1 MFKLTKIFVAGSTGY
16 IGKNVVKYALD
27 NGFDVVTAKR
37 HSDNKP
43 GQLNK
48 KLKVIKISNNDNNWI
63 ADLEKVDVII
73 SCLASR
79 TGEPKDAHLVDYKL
93 NCLLLE
99 KAKALKCS
107 QFILLSAICVQK
119 PRLAFQFEKLAFEE
133 ELKKSGLNFSIVRPT
148 AYFKSLSGQIEN
160 IKKGK
165 PYVYFGDG
173 QITQCN
179 PISEKDLSLYILSC
193 IKDKTKWRKILPI
206 GGPKQSITPKDIGKI
221 LFEIFEV
228 SPKYKS
234 FPTKILDA
242 IRLLLLI
249 ISPFSNWAKN
259 KSELIKIAKYYATES
274 MLIWDEKKECYD
286 ANMTPSTGKDTLR
299 EIIEKVSNIL
309 SIEENYSIKNLDLQ
323 LEIDRDSKLY

>member
-234 FPTKILDA
+234 FPTKLLDA
-242 IRLLLLI
+242 IRLFLLL

-299 EIIEKVSNIL
+299 DYF
-309 SIEENYSIKNLDLQ
+309 YSIKNLDLQ

>member
-274 MLIWDEKKECYD
+274 MLIWDEKKKCYD
-286 ANMTPSTGKDTLR
+286 SNMTPSTGKDTLR
-299 EIIEKVSNIL
+299 DYF
-309 SIEENYSIKNLDLQ
+309 YSIKNLDLQ

>member
-119 PRLAFQFEKLAFEE
+119 PRLTFQFEKLAFEE

-173 QITQCN
+173 QIKQCN

-234 FPTKILDA
+234 FPTKLLDA

-299 EIIEKVSNIL
+299 DYF
-309 SIEENYSIKNLDLQ
+309 YSIKNSDLQ

>member
-1 MFKLTKIFVAGSTGY
+1 MTKIFVAGSTGY

-234 FPTKILDA
+234 FPTKLLDA

-274 MLIWDEKKECYD
+274 MLIWDEKKKCYD

-299 EIIEKVSNIL
+299 DYF
-309 SIEENYSIKNLDLQ
+309 YSIKNLDLK

>member
-1 MFKLTKIFVAGSTGY
+1 MTKIFVAGSTGY

-37 HSDNKP
+37 HSDDKP

-133 ELKKSGLNFSIVRPT
+133 ELQKSGLNFSIVRPT

-234 FPTKILDA
+234 FPTKLLDA

-274 MLIWDEKKECYD
+274 MLIWDEKKKCYD

-299 EIIEKVSNIL
+299 DYF
-309 SIEENYSIKNLDLQ
+309 YSIKNLDLK

>member
-274 MLIWDEKKECYD
+274 MLIWDEKKNCYD

-299 EIIEKVSNIL
+299 DYF
-309 SIEENYSIKNLDLQ
+309 YSIKNLDLK

>member
-93 NCLLLE
+93 NCILLE

-234 FPTKILDA
+234 FPTKLLDA

-299 EIIEKVSNIL
+299 DYF
-309 SIEENYSIKNLDLQ
+309 YSIKNLDLQ

>member
-193 IKDKTKWRKILPI
+193 IKDKNKWRKILPI

-234 FPTKILDA
+234 FPTKRRDA

-249 ISPFSNWAKN
+249 ISPCSNWAKN

-299 EIIEKVSNIL
+299 DYF
-309 SIEENYSIKNLDLQ
+309 YSIKNLDLQ

>member
-221 LFEIFEV
+221 LFEIFEL

-234 FPTKILDA
+234 FPTKLLDA

-299 EIIEKVSNIL
+299 DYF
-309 SIEENYSIKNLDLQ
+309 YSIKNLDLH

>member
-1 MFKLTKIFVAGSTGY
+1 MFKLTKIFVAGSSGY

-234 FPTKILDA
+234 FPTKLLDA
-242 IRLLLLI
+242 IRLFLLI

-299 EIIEKVSNIL
+299 DYF
-309 SIEENYSIKNLDLQ
+309 YSIKNLDLQ

>member
-1 MFKLTKIFVAGSTGY
+1 MTKIFVAGSTGY

-193 IKDKTKWRKILPI
+193 IKDKTKWEKILPI

-234 FPTKILDA
+234 FPTKLLDA

-299 EIIEKVSNIL
+299 DYF
-309 SIEENYSIKNLDLQ
+309 YSIKNSDLQ

>member
-1 MFKLTKIFVAGSTGY
+1 LTKIFVAGSTGY

-48 KLKVIKISNNDNNWI
+48 KLKVIKISSNDNNWI

-234 FPTKILDA
+234 FPTKLLDA

-299 EIIEKVSNIL
+299 DYF
-309 SIEENYSIKNLDLQ
+309 YSIKNLDLQ

>member
-37 HSDNKP
+37 HSDSKP

-165 PYVYFGDG
+165 PYIYFGDG

-234 FPTKILDA
+234 FPTKLLDA

-299 EIIEKVSNIL
+299 DYF
-309 SIEENYSIKNLDLQ
+309 YSIKNLDLQ

>member
-16 IGKNVVKYALD
+16 IGQNVVKYALD

-234 FPTKILDA
+234 FPTKLLDA

-299 EIIEKVSNIL
+299 DYF
-309 SIEENYSIKNLDLQ
+309 YSIKNLDLQ

>member
-234 FPTKILDA
+234 FPTKLLDA

-299 EIIEKVSNIL
+299 DYF
-309 SIEENYSIKNLDLQ
+309 YSIRNLDLQ

>member
-1 MFKLTKIFVAGSTGY
+1 LTKIFVAGSTGY

-193 IKDKTKWRKILPI
+193 IKDKNKWRKILPI

-234 FPTKILDA
+234 FPTKLLDA

-299 EIIEKVSNIL
+299 DYF
-309 SIEENYSIKNLDLQ
+309 YSIKNLDLQ

>member
-193 IKDKTKWRKILPI
+193 IKDKSKWRKILPI

-274 MLIWDEKKECYD
+274 MLIWDEKKKCYD

-299 EIIEKVSNIL
+299 DYF
-309 SIEENYSIKNLDLQ
+309 YSIKNLDLK

>member
-1 MFKLTKIFVAGSTGY
+1 VFKLTKIFVAGSTGY

-27 NGFDVVTAKR
+27 NGFDVVIAKR

-43 GQLNK
+43 SQLNK
-48 KLKVIKISNNDNNWI
+48 KLKVIKISNKDNNWI

-79 TGEPKDAHLVDYKL
+79 TGEPKDAHLVDYEL

-133 ELKKSGLNFSIVRPT
+133 KLKKSGLNFSIVRPT

-179 PISEKDLSLYILSC
+179 PISEKDLSQYILSC
-193 IKDKTKWRKILPI
+193 INDKTKWQKILPI
-206 GGPKQSITPKDIGKI
+206 GGPKQSLTPKDIGKI

-234 FPTKILDA
+234 FPTKILDV
-242 IRLLLLI
+242 IRVLLLI
-249 ISPFSNWAKN
+249 ISPLSNWAKN

-274 MLIWDEKKECYD
+274 MLIWDETKKCYD
-286 ANMTPSTGKDTLR
+286 SNMTPSTGKDTLR
-299 EIIEKVSNIL
+299 DYF
-309 SIEENYSIKNLDLQ
+309 YSIRNLDLE

>member
-193 IKDKTKWRKILPI
+193 VKDKNKWRKILPI

-234 FPTKILDA
+234 FPTKLLDA

-299 EIIEKVSNIL
+299 DYF
-309 SIEENYSIKNLDLQ
+309 YSIKNSDLQ

>member
-1 MFKLTKIFVAGSTGY
+1 MTKIFVAGSTGY

-37 HSDNKP
+37 HSDDKP

-234 FPTKILDA
+234 FPTKLLDA

-274 MLIWDEKKECYD
+274 MLIWDEKKKCYD

-299 EIIEKVSNIL
+299 DYF
-309 SIEENYSIKNLDLQ
+309 YSIKNLDLK

>member
-37 HSDNKP
+37 NSDNKP

-193 IKDKTKWRKILPI
+193 IKDKSKWRKILPI

-234 FPTKILDA
+234 FPTKLLDA

-299 EIIEKVSNIL
+299 DYF
-309 SIEENYSIKNLDLQ
+309 YSIKNLDLQ

>member
-160 IKKGK
+160 RKKGK

-234 FPTKILDA
+234 FPTKLLDA

-299 EIIEKVSNIL
+299 DYF
-309 SIEENYSIKNLDLQ
+309 YSIKNLDLQ

>member
-16 IGKNVVKYALD
+16 IGKNVVKYALE

-37 HSDNKP
+37 HPDNKP

-107 QFILLSAICVQK
+107 HFILLSAICVQK
-119 PRLAFQFEKLAFEE
+119 PRLTFQFEKLAFEE

-160 IKKGK
+160 IKNGK

-234 FPTKILDA
+234 FPTKFLDA

-299 EIIEKVSNIL
+299 DYF
-309 SIEENYSIKNLDLQ
+309 YSIKNLDLQ

>member
-193 IKDKTKWRKILPI
+193 IKDKTKWQKILPI
-206 GGPKQSITPKDIGKI
+206 GGPKQSITPKDIGKV

-299 EIIEKVSNIL
+299 DYF
-309 SIEENYSIKNLDLQ
+309 YSIKNLDLQ

>member
-173 QITQCN
+173 KITQCN

-234 FPTKILDA
+234 FPTKLLDA

-299 EIIEKVSNIL
+299 DYF
-309 SIEENYSIKNLDLQ
+309 YSIKNLDLQ

>member
-37 HSDNKP
+37 HSDDKP

-274 MLIWDEKKECYD
+274 MLIWDEKKKCYD

-299 EIIEKVSNIL
+299 DYF
-309 SIEENYSIKNLDLQ
+309 YSIKNLDLQ

>member
-1 MFKLTKIFVAGSTGY
+1 MTKIFVAGSTGY

-37 HSDNKP
+37 HPDNKP
-43 GQLNK
+43 VQLNK

-193 IKDKTKWRKILPI
+193 IKDKTKWQKILPI

-234 FPTKILDA
+234 FPTKLLDA

-299 EIIEKVSNIL
+299 DYF
-309 SIEENYSIKNLDLQ
+309 YSIKNLDLQ

>member
-16 IGKNVVKYALD
+16 IGKNVVKYALE

-37 HSDNKP
+37 HPDNKP

-234 FPTKILDA
+234 FPTKLLDA

-299 EIIEKVSNIL
+299 DYF
-309 SIEENYSIKNLDLQ
+309 YSIKNIDLQ

>member
-206 GGPKQSITPKDIGKI
+206 GGQS
-221 LFEIFEV
+221 
-228 SPKYKS
+228 S
-234 FPTKILDA
+234 
-242 IRLLLLI
+242 
-249 ISPFSNWAKN
+249 
-259 KSELIKIAKYYATES
+259 
-274 MLIWDEKKECYD
+274 
-286 ANMTPSTGKDTLR
+286 
-299 EIIEKVSNIL
+299 
-309 SIEENYSIKNLDLQ
+309 Q
-323 LEIDRDSKLY
+323 

>member
-299 EIIEKVSNIL
+299 DYF
-309 SIEENYSIKNLDLQ
+309 YSIKNLDLK

>member
-79 TGEPKDAHLVDYKL
+79 TGEPEDAHLVDYKL

-234 FPTKILDA
+234 FPTKLLDA

-274 MLIWDEKKECYD
+274 MLIWDEKKKCYD

-299 EIIEKVSNIL
+299 DYF
-309 SIEENYSIKNLDLQ
+309 YSIKNLDLK